1 MLVDFYHLGTSPLER
16 VLPRIGERLLETGE
30 RLLVVAGSP
39 QLAQIDGQLWTYA
52 RDSFLPHGLAEGA
65 NADRQPILLSEEPVP
80 LNAARNVA
88 LADGQWR
95 DEALTFERA
104 FYFFDAARIDDA
116 RASWRRLSKQE
127 GVECRYWK
135 QDDKGKWVQGP

>member
-30 RLLVVAGSP
+30 RLLVVAGGP
-39 QLAQIDGQLWTYA
+39 QLAQIDAQLWSYA
-52 RDSFLPHGLAEGA
+52 RDSFLPHGLAEAA

-80 LNAARNVA
+80 LNAARNLA

-95 DEALTFERA
+95 DEALTFERV
-104 FYFFDAARIDDA
+104 FYLFDAGHIDDA
-116 RASWRRLSKQE
+116 RANWRRLSKRD